1 MEEKLDNDLAKELL
15 MILSL
20 CDDDFINN
28 IPDNIFMKINELAS
42 LSSKE
47 YYFEKEKSLLE
58 QDITEDCKDML
69 SLLYYIICMVVIVNI
84 KMIYLIIGVRMK
96 KARNSLFLSC
106 KISSKK

>member
-69 SLLYYIICMVVIVNI
+69 SLLYYM
-84 KMIYLIIGVRMK
+84 YGS
-96 KARNSLFLSC
+96 NSEYKDDIFNYWC
-106 KISSKK
+106 KNEEG